1 MLQCCGVAL
10 TPNYQM
16 TYSANTQPFILGRN
30 AVLAGLVTAGAVVA
44 EEGSDSEEV
53 MSTNKEKVLEWLNSS
68 EAKTAKLEQ
77 EAKVHIPVTTSLPK
91 LFSRI

>member
-1 MLQCCGVAL
+1 
-10 TPNYQM
+10 
-16 TYSANTQPFILGRN
+16 
-30 AVLAGLVTAGAVVA
+30 
-44 EEGSDSEEV
+44 

-68 EAKTAKLEQ
+68 EAKTVKLEQ